1 MIEHKFSAQ
10 LISKSFNYPPH
21 PYLPT
26 MAYPATRDTVQ
37 YLQPH
42 ICAFCEREF
51 PDALSYSTHLE
62 VHANYDH
69 DEPYKCDQCGK
80 CFAVPARLT
89 RHYRIHTGEKPYS
102 CDVCHKSFS
111 VKENLS
117 VHRRIHTQERPYK
130 CSVCDR
136 SFEHSGKLHRHMRI
150 HTGERPHSCN
160 ICSKTFI
167 QSGQLVIHMRTHT
180 GEKPYICST
189 CNKGFTC
196 SKQLKVHIRTHTGEK
211 PYNCEICGKSFGYNH
226 VLKLHQVAHFG
237 EKVYKCTL
245 CKTTFGNKKNLETHI
260 KSHEGR
266 SSPNSWSSPSSPS
279 EPYDYS
285 TYSTVRSS
293 PKLMDY
299 SSEPESNSSS
309 TSDKE
314 NFSFHPAHYRNLTT
328 VALLPSINTI
338 CPFNAPDLLP
348 TLPSRSTLAPQTT
361 NPGKTQKVIHEI
373 DLTPVTAPLIR
384 HLMQLDAEQ
393 YGPPYPTPPTSPS
406 SLPLQIKV
414 EIPLSPP
421 STPPS
426 PSSSPSPSMSSRL
439 DSTLPLRKR
448 RLAHSFSEG
457 YDSSSND
464 CPSPKS
470 VCSRDTSSPTDQILN
485 TVPVRKSCIT
495 FVGKPKSDL

>member
-1 MIEHKFSAQ
+1 MIEQLSQQ
-10 LISKSFNYPPH
+10 LINNFNYPPH
-21 PYLPT
+21 PFLPT
-26 MAYPATRDTVQ
+26 MAYPQTVDNG
-37 YLQPH
+37 YLHPQV
-42 ICAFCEREF
+42 CAFCEKEF

-62 VHANYDH
+62 VHANYGDQE
-69 DEPYKCDQCGK
+69 EPYKCDQCGK

-130 CSVCDR
+130 CTVCDR

-150 HTGERPHSCN
+150 HTGERPHSCSV
-160 ICSKTFI
+160 CSKTFI

-180 GEKPYICST
+180 GEKPYVCTT

-260 KSHEGR
+260 KSHHEGNHPEQM
-266 SSPNSWSSPSSPS
+266 SPASWLGPESPS
-279 EPYDYS
+279 EPQDYS
-285 TYSTVRSS
+285 TSMYPQDYSMRTS
-293 PKLMDY
+293 PKPDY
-299 SSEPESNSSS
+299 FSEPESTSSS

-314 NFSFHPAHYRNLTT
+314 NFNFHPAHYHNISTI
-328 VALLPSINTI
+328 ALLPSINTI
-338 CPFNAPDLLP
+338 CPGNVPDLLP
-348 TLPSRSTLAPQTT
+348 TYPSRPLLTPKTT
-361 NPGKTQKVIHEI
+361 NPGKTQKVIHNI

-384 HLMQLDAEQ
+384 HLMQLDAAQ

-406 SLPLQIKV
+406 SLPLNVKG
-414 EIPLSPP
+414 EEPLSPP
-421 STPPS
+421 TTPS
-426 PSSSPSPSMSSRL
+426 PHSPSISSRL

-448 RLAHSFSEG
+448 RLAHSFS
-457 YDSSSND
+457 DSDSTG
-464 CPSPKS
+464 CPSPKLD
-470 VCSRDTSSPTDQILN
+470 CPTPPSSLILTP
-485 TVPVRKSCIT
+485 TVPVRKSCIQ
-495 FVGKPKSDL
+495 FVGKPKSFL